1 MAGSRTL
8 KLSIL
13 ADVDDLRKKLNE
25 ADNEVQGFG
34 GKLGNFA
41 KVAGAAFAAAGAAA
55 AAYAGKLLVDGV
67 KAAIEDEAAQAK
79 LATTLGN
86 VTGATKAQIAATE
99 DYITKTSLAFGVT
112 DDQLRPSLDRL
123 VRSTQ
128 NVEEAQKLQNL
139 ALNIAAGTGKDLTA
153 VSEALAKAHDGNFGA
168 LKKLGVSLDESI
180 IKSKDFDAATAALAS
195 TFEGQATIQAD
206 TFQGK
211 MARLSIAFSE
221 AKETVGGFVLDA
233 LTPLVSGF
241 VDKGI
246 PAIQNVATE
255 IGQNLAP
262 VFKSI
267 FSIIAE
273 DVFPIFKNWFSFLI
287 YELVPAISKL
297 LIPIF
302 QGLKGAYDK
311 IRDALIENQDEL
323 KPFLDLLKAIW
334 NFAKDFLV
342 PFLGGAFK
350 KALDIIGS
358 TVAGLINGFS
368 TLVSIIN
375 GVIGAIRTMIDLV
388 ARNSIVSGIAGFI
401 DNAFGGGKASGGS
414 VNAGTSYLVGEQGAE
429 LFTPSTK
436 GVITPL
442 DNLGGGGVVNNINI
456 NVSGAIDPTA
466 VARQIN
472 DILNREATLSGTFTS
487 LGVSRLVAI

>member
-112 DDQLRPSLDRL
+112 DDELRPSLDRL
-123 VRSTQ
+123 VRSVKD
-128 NVEEAQKLQNL
+128 VEEAQKLQNL
-139 ALNIAAGTGKDLTA
+139 ALNIAAGTGKDLAA

-195 TFEGQATIQAD
+195 TFQNQAAIQAD

-221 AKETVGGFVLDA
+221 AKETVGSFVLDA
-233 LTPLVSGF
+233 ITPLISGF
-241 VDKGI
+241 VNEGI
-246 PAIQNVATE
+246 PAIQKVATE
-255 IGQNLAP
+255 IGENLKP
-262 VFKSI
+262 VFKDI
-267 FSIIAE
+267 FKVISE
-273 DVFPIFKNWFSFLI
+273 DVFPIVKAWATFLVTELI
-287 YELVPAISKL
+287 PTIGKFLVPIIEGLRGAFESVKKAIS
-297 LIPIF
+297 
-302 QGLKGAYDK
+302 D
-311 IRDALIENQDEL
+311 NSDEL
-323 KPFLDLLKAIW
+323 KPFIDFLKGLW
-334 NFAKDFLV
+334 DFLKTYLV

-350 KALDIIGS
+350 LALEIVGDLI
-358 TVAGLINGFS
+358 AGLIRGFA
-368 TLVSIIN
+368 TLVTGIN
-375 GVIGAIRTMIDLV
+375 NVVKAIKAMISLV
-388 ARNSIVSGIAGFI
+388 TNNPIVSGIGDFVGSV
-401 DNAFGGGKASGGS
+401 FGGGKASGGS
-414 VNAGTSYLVGEQGAE
+414 VNRGTSYLVGEQGAE
-429 LFTPSTK
+429 LFTPNTN

-442 DNLGGGGVVNNINI
+442 DQVGGRGVTNNISI
-456 NVSGAIDPTA
+456 TVTGAIDPTA

-472 DILNREATLSGTFTS
+472 EILNREATLSGTFTN

>member
-13 ADVDDLRKKLNE
+13 ADVDDLRKKLTE

-99 DYITKTSLAFGVT
+99 DYITKTAIAFGVT
-112 DDQLRPSLDRL
+112 DDELRPSLDRL
-123 VRSTQ
+123 VRSTK
-128 NVEEAQKLQNL
+128 NVEEAQKLQSL
-139 ALNIAAGTGKDLTA
+139 ALDVAAGTGKNLTS

-168 LKKLGVSLDESI
+168 LKKLGVTIDESI

-195 TFEGQATIQAD
+195 TFGNQATIQAD

-221 AKETVGGFVLDA
+221 AKETVGSFVLDA
-233 LTPLVSGF
+233 ITPLLSTF
-241 VDKGI
+241 VEQGI
-246 PAIQNVATE
+246 PTIQAVATE
-255 IGQNLAP
+255 IGENLKP
-262 VFKSI
+262 VFQDI
-267 FSIIAE
+267 FKVISQ
-273 DVFPIFKNWFSFLI
+273 DVFPIIKAWANFLLN
-287 YELVPAISKL
+287 ELIPTIGKF

-302 QGLKGAYDK
+302 QGLKNAFDTIK
-311 IRDALIENQDEL
+311 NAINDNSKEL
-323 KPFLDLLKAIW
+323 APFINLLKGLW
-334 NFAKDFLV
+334 DFAKTYLV

-350 KALDIIGS
+350 TALEVIGKVIS
-358 TVAGLINGFS
+358 GLISGFAS
-368 TLVSIIN
+368 LV
-375 GVIGAIRTMIDLV
+375 
-388 ARNSIVSGIAGFI
+388 NSINEVINRVQAFINLVMSNSVVRGIGNFVSGI
-401 DNAFGGGKASGGS
+401 FGGGRASGGS

-429 LFTPSTK
+429 LFTPASN

-442 DNLGGGGVVNNINI
+442 DRIGGGGVVNNINI
-456 NVSGAIDPTA
+456 NVTGAIDPTA

-472 DILNREATLSGTFTS
+472 EILNREATLSGTFTN

>member
-13 ADVDDLRKKLNE
+13 ADVDDLRQKLNQ

-128 NVEEAQKLQNL
+128 NVEEAQKLQTL
-139 ALNIAAGTGKDLTA
+139 ALDVAAGTGKDLESVTN
-153 VSEALAKAHDGNFGA
+153 ALAKAHDGNLGA
-168 LKKLGVSLDESI
+168 LKKLGVTIDDSI
-180 IKSKDFDAATAALAS
+180 IKSKDFDAATAALAA
-195 TFEGQATIQAD
+195 TFEGQATKQAD

-221 AKETVGGFVLDA
+221 AKETVGSFVLDA
-233 LTPLVSGF
+233 ITPLISGF
-241 VDKGI
+241 VNQGI
-246 PAIQNVATE
+246 PAIQAVAKE
-255 IGQNLAP
+255 IGENLQP
-262 VFKSI
+262 VFKDI
-267 FSIIAE
+267 FKVIAE
-273 DVFPIFKNWFSFLI
+273 DVFPIVKAWATFLLT
-287 YELVPAISKL
+287 ELVPTIGKF

-302 QGLKGAYDK
+302 QGLQNAFDTVKNAITDNSK
-311 IRDALIENQDEL
+311 EL
-323 KPFLDLLKAIW
+323 QPFIDLLKGLW
-334 NFAKDFLV
+334 DFGKTYLV

-350 KALDIIGS
+350 TALEVIG
-358 TVAGLINGFS
+358 TVIAGLVKGFAS
-368 TLVSIIN
+368 LV
-375 GVIGAIRTMIDLV
+375 GAITDVINRVKAFINLV
-388 ARNSIVSGIAGFI
+388 MSNSIVAGIGNFVSGI
-401 DNAFGGGKASGGS
+401 FGGGRASGGS

-429 LFTPSTK
+429 LFTPATN

-442 DNLGGGGVVNNINI
+442 DGIGGGGVVNNINI
-456 NVSGAIDPTA
+456 NVTGAIDPTA

-472 DILNREATLSGTFTS
+472 EILNREATLSGTFTN